1 MLPVEGRNSMHMT
14 LLDGSELIVGIVV
27 IALTFAAGIALRR
40 RNIEAPSALGM
51 ALIPVTLLVAF
62 VSGVVLILT
71 GINFL

>member
-1 MLPVEGRNSMHMT
+1 MHMT